1 MRRHRDHILRFLLL
15 VVLMAAGTVIYA
27 GNSMEYCGGAGK
39 IIVHRDSILAKGMS
53 LPIEKLT
60 YTGYKLLEQKRY
72 DEALTYYAMAV
83 SKGEEKLKGNNLRE
97 YAKALNNIGYI
108 YLFFKNDP
116 ERAYPYLLRAR
127 KIVEEAKEYDILA
140 GVLDNIAK
148 VYDDFGDSA
157 KAIELYNLA
166 MRYAA
171 GKHTDISR
179 VMQLMVFNDLANSAV
194 ANDMVAEIEPS
205 LKIFDK
211 LPLYDIPMGR
221 YSKAMCKGLQIMR
234 RGDLRTATSLMLD
247 AGNFIDANQDSIR
260 YVVDHALTLA
270 NLYNKRHLTD
280 SARMS
285 LDRALQLAVAS
296 NMDDRLSH
304 IYRGLGVVAQTHG
317 DSITAQRMWLRAYE
331 ENEKLH
337 SGRVFNNIK
346 IAETNAEVDNLNL
359 MIAEERM
366 RHAHRLTVIWILSVA
381 SALVVILL
389 LYILQR
395 NRRLSRSHHDLV
407 ERHKASVK
415 AEEINARI
423 RKEYEET
430 ISMLKSRLESMP
442 EEEIGETTG
451 KRIQLPVDEEERL
464 RIIGAVGEVFA
475 ESHQIFDNAFSI
487 TQLADIVGTKPR
499 YLSTLLNES
508 LDKSFS
514 DLLAEARVKNACSM
528 LLSPEFK
535 KTLTIEAIAEKV
547 GYKSRTHFT
556 SVFKKITGVTPLQ
569 YIAASK

>member
-1 MRRHRDHILRFLLL
+1 
-15 VVLMAAGTVIYA
+15 
-27 GNSMEYCGGAGK
+27 
-39 IIVHRDSILAKGMS
+39 
-53 LPIEKLT
+53 
-60 YTGYKLLEQKRY
+60 
-72 DEALTYYAMAV
+72 
-83 SKGEEKLKGNNLRE
+83 
-97 YAKALNNIGYI
+97 
-108 YLFFKNDP
+108 
-116 ERAYPYLLRAR
+116 
-127 KIVEEAKEYDILA
+127 
-140 GVLDNIAK
+140 
-148 VYDDFGDSA
+148 
-157 KAIELYNLA
+157 
-166 MRYAA
+166 
-171 GKHTDISR
+171 
-179 VMQLMVFNDLANSAV
+179 
-194 ANDMVAEIEPS
+194 
-205 LKIFDK
+205 
-211 LPLYDIPMGR
+211 
-221 YSKAMCKGLQIMR
+221 
-234 RGDLRTATSLMLD
+234 MLD

-280 SARMS
+280 SARMI
-285 LDRALQLAVAS
+285 LDSALQLAVAS
-296 NMDDRLSH
+296 NMDDRLPR

-346 IAETNAEVDNLNL
+346 IAETNAEVDKLNL
-359 MIAEERM
+359 LIAEERM
-366 RHAHRLTVIWILSVA
+366 HHAYRLTVIWILSVA

-430 ISMLKSRLESMP
+430 ISMLKSRLESM
-442 EEEIGETTG
+442 
-451 KRIQLPVDEEERL
+451 PVDEEERL